1 MDLDELLRLA
11 ENATPG
17 PYYVALDDA
26 EECGPHKNS
35 GLSLVDTGRTGDW
48 PIARLCETQS
58 ANLIAA
64 CSPEVILKLLA
75 VIRAADAMRE
85 HGVELSRQ
93 CIEPPYV
100 SEKYAVGEFIGL
112 FDGPLQRAFD
122 AARAALEG

>member
-1 MDLDELLRLA
+1 MTPAELDRLA
-11 ENATPG
+11 AAATPG

-75 VIRAADAMRE
+75 CIDAADAMRDAFGRDMG
-85 HGVELSRQ
+85 HW
-93 CIEPPYV
+93 PPLGWTPVTY
-100 SEKYAVGEFIGL
+100 
-112 FDGPLQRAFD
+112 D
-122 AARAALEG
+122 AARAALKEK